1 MIVIG
6 NRIKGAN
13 NAIFL
18 LHDYNSFPFYDLYT
32 VGGSKKMMN
41 YIIPLLGSYFDGGLY
56 TYTLIPIFCLAF
68 IATVPCIIRSFLEMR

>member
-18 LHDYNSFPFYDLYT
+18 LYANNHYAFYDLSSI
-32 VGGSKKMMN
+32 GGTKKMMN

-68 IATVPCIIRSFLEMR
+68 IATVPCIIRSFFEMR